1 MSVQRC
7 VYLLALICRAG
18 RSWSAA
24 APSPCSATSLWKPAV
39 LHESR
44 SSGFRNQRSRRGKTP
59 RFLRTAKAAS
69 WRLWPT
75 TAWRASTATAATWA
89 WTACPPAAS
98 GWGSSRPLRRIRDT
112 ISVEPRSG
120 RRIHTAGGTAP
131 ALKPSQWPHTCTCTH
146 EVSYDLYRNNLCDG
160 RLERLW
166 CQGLPNLKYK
176 GV

>member
-24 APSPCSATSLWKPAV
+24 APSPCSATSLWKPAA

-98 GWGSSRPLRRIRDT
+98 GWGSSRPLRGSGT
-112 ISVEPRSG
+112 LSVSSRGLGAGST
-120 RRIHTAGGTAP
+120 RRVVQHRRWSPVSDRTPVPVRTRWVMICTGITSVTEV
-131 ALKPSQWPHTCTCTH
+131 LKDCDAKDSQT
-146 EVSYDLYRNNLCDG
+146 
-160 RLERLW
+160 
-166 CQGLPNLKYK
+166 
-176 GV
+176 